1 MIQKKITIDPKVKA
15 LIFDIDGTLAD
26 TMPAHFNAFKK
37 VLGNYGIEF
46 SEELFNSFAG
56 VPIGPQMEMLKTK
69 FNPKGFDPV
78 KVASEKEEEFIKTLD
93 DTKPID
99 LIYDVLK
106 AYHGKMPIGCGTGGE
121 RKIARRTL
129 EVIGAIDKVDAIVS
143 CDDVVNGK
151 PAPDTFIKCSELLGV
166 DPQFCVVFE
175 DGQPGIDAAY
185 AAGMMV
191 IDVREYL

>member
-1 MIQKKITIDPKVKA
+1 VTQKKITVDPKVKA

-37 VLGNYGIEF
+37 VLGKYGIEF

-56 VPIGPQMEMLKTK
+56 VPIGPQMDILKELYD
-69 FNPKGFDPV
+69 PKDFDSV

-151 PAPDTFIKCSELLGV
+151 PAPDTFLKCSELLGV

-175 DGQPGIDAAY
+175 DGQPGIDAAN